1 MIQAH
6 KDVIQKMANSGLV
19 MSSGIPNAA
28 NNQYMRSAIELGIL
42 K

>member
-6 KDVIQKMANSGLV
+6 KDLIMKMGTSGLM
-19 MSSGIPNAA
+19 MSSGTPNAT

-42 K
+42 E